1 MANEAKTT
9 EKVVTKYDRK
19 IQERKA
25 KEEKDKRDQKIT
37 KIVGFSII
45 ALIIIA
51 VGVSIGLN
59 VAKKNKAIKT
69 PYVKV
74 GDYEITKVEYDFYYN
89 TMSANYLSAYG
100 SMASYFG
107 LDTSKPFDMQ
117 QYSDEMTWQDFFDKM
132 TIEQIRDIKAC
143 KEDAE
148 AKGFSADTTEKY
160 NAFIDGVEASA
171 KEQGISVSE
180 FYTKNFGEYASQ
192 KTLDS
197 FIKETLFVDA
207 YLTKLVDD
215 NAPDDETVKNDY
227 EENKKIY
234 DLVDYRMFYM
244 SPEFADDDSDEVKAE
259 KTAEIK
265 EQANEL
271 AEEIKAGADFDEA
284 VAKYDTAETTE
295 EDAHLIKNT
304 NYGYISNVYA
314 DWLFDEAR
322 TEGDT
327 ELISDDDNSA
337 YYVLQFVKRAA
348 PDDINETIKNNIA
361 QERVTEY
368 KAELAKKYALSDIAG
383 ELNPVVFKED

>member
-143 KEDAE
+143 RDDAE

-265 EQANEL
+265 E
-271 AEEIKAGADFDEA
+271 GADFDEA

-295 EDAHLIKNT
+295 EDAHLIKDT